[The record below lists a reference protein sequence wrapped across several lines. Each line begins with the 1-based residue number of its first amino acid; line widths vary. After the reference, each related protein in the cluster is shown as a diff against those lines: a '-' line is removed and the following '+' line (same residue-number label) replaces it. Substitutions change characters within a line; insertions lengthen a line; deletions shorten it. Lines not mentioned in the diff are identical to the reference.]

1 MVLILAVF
9 FTAGPRHVVLIL
21 AIFWQRNPNMWYT
34 FWRGFFLTAGPT
46 RGIHFSGTFFLTAG
60 PQHLVL
66 ILDVFFHSGPKH
78 VVLILAGLF

>member
-1 MVLILAVF
+1 MVYILA
-9 FTAGPRHVVLIL
+9 
-21 AIFWQRNPNMWYT
+21 
-34 FWRGFFLTAGPT
+34 GFFLNCGAPT
-46 RGIHFSGTFFLTAG
+46 RGIHFSGNFFLTAG